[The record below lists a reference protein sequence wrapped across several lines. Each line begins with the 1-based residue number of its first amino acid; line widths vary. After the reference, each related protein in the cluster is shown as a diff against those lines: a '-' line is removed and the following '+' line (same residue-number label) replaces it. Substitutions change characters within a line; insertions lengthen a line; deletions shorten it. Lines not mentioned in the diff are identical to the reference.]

1 MTEDEQKNLSKKVNS
16 SKVQFEDDDDEMEMP
31 SL

>member
-1 MTEDEQKNLSKKVNS
+1 MTEDEHKNLSKKVNS